1 MIADGHTPV
10 PGFKNPMYGHHG
22 VDGLYFNGRPPP
34 KYIVM
39 EAKYHKSSYGWTK
52 SDGKQMS
59 NTWIEAK
66 LSKQVSPRLYDD
78 IIDQRFGKIGLRY
91 IPDIGKS
98 VKEEITW

>member
-1 MIADGHTPV
+1 
-10 PGFKNPMYGHHG
+10 

-59 NTWIEAK
+59 DTWIKAK
-66 LSKQVSPRLYDD
+66 LQKQVNPRLLKD
-78 IIDQRFGKIGLRY
+78 IQAEGFDKFGLRY

-98 VKEEITW
+98 VKEGINW

>member
-10 PGFKNPMYGHHG
+10 PGYKNPLYCHHG

-59 NTWIEAK
+59 DEWILTK
-66 LSKQVSPRLYDD
+66 LRKQVSPKIYRD
-78 IIDQRFGKIGLRY
+78 IVFNKYSKLGLRY
-91 IPDIGKS
+91 IPDLGKS
-98 VKEEITW
+98 VKESITW

>member
-10 PGFKNPMYGHHG
+10 PGFKNPLYGHHG

-52 SDGKQMS
+52 NDGKQMS
-59 NTWIEAK
+59 DKWIEK
-66 LSKQVSPRLYDD
+66 KIVNQLSGDALDD
-78 IIDQRFGKIGLRY
+78 FELEGYAKIGLRY

-98 VKEEITW
+98 VKEVITW